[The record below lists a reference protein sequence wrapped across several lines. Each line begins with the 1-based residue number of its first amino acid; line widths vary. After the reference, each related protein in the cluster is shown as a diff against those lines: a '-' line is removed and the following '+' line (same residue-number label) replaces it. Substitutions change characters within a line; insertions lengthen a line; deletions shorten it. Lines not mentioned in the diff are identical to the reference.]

1 VSRRGDSAG
10 LVIWRRHPGL
20 EFLLVHP
27 GGPYWRHKDDGAWSI
42 PKGELDSGEDPFEAA
57 RRETREETGFAPSGR
72 FALLRPVRQPSG
84 KVLHAWTVDGDFD
97 PQKMTSTSFEMEWP
111 PRSGKRASFPECDR
125 AAWFA
130 PADALRRITIGQRPI
145 LEQAR
150 RKLGDEA
157 PSGQI

>member
-1 VSRRGDSAG
+1 
-10 LVIWRRHPGL
+10 
-20 EFLLVHP
+20 
-27 GGPYWRHKDDGAWSI
+27 
-42 PKGELDSGEDPFEAA
+42 
-57 RRETREETGFAPSGR
+57 
-72 FALLRPVRQPSG
+72 
-84 KVLHAWTVDGDFD
+84 
-97 PQKMTSTSFEMEWP
+97 MTSTSFEMEWP